1 MNTDLKTKKVALIIN
16 TDSYER
22 VSFALALATS
32 YLSLGFEVSI
42 FFTYKGVLRLRK
54 GYEDDDWMKK
64 LPKILEQLEIF
75 RNEGGKI
82 YVCPAAMTFHNL
94 TINDLTSNIDG
105 IRGLVDF

>member
-1 MNTDLKTKKVALIIN
+1 MMNTDLKTKKVALIIN

-54 GYEDDDWMKK
+54 GYEDDDWMKNYQK
-64 LPKILEQLEIF
+64 YQNNLKSFIMKEVKYTYVQQLWPF
-75 RNEGGKI
+75 
-82 YVCPAAMTFHNL
+82 
-94 TINDLTSNIDG
+94 TI
-105 IRGLVDF
+105 